1 MTRTGLG
8 RPEDA
13 VPLTFD
19 VYRAQYTSTLDGK
32 VTMARPSVDLL
43 QGTLDLLILKTLSWG
58 PAHGYAVARWI
69 EQLTGNALQ
78 IGEGSLYPSLHRLE
92 ERGWVTSDWQFSE
105 NNRRAK
111 VYTLTTAGR
120 LQLRAEQK
128 AWGHFVA
135 AVSKVLDA
143 IALPA

>member
-1 MTRTGLG
+1 
-8 RPEDA
+8 
-13 VPLTFD
+13 
-19 VYRAQYTSTLDGK
+19 
-32 VTMARPSVDLL
+32 MARTSIDLL

-92 ERGWVTSDWQFSE
+92 ERGWVTSTWQLSE

-120 LQLRAEQK
+120 LQLRAEQRE
-128 AWGHFVA
+128 WGNFVA

-143 IALPA
+143 TALPA

>member
-1 MTRTGLG
+1 MVRT
-8 RPEDA
+8 
-13 VPLTFD
+13 T
-19 VYRAQYTSTLDGK
+19 
-32 VTMARPSVDLL
+32 VDLL

-92 ERGWVTSDWQFSE
+92 ERGWVSSTWQLSE

-111 VYTLTTAGR
+111 VYTLTQAGR
-120 LQLRAEQK
+120 LQLRAEQREW
-128 AWGHFVA
+128 ANFVS

-143 IALPA
+143 TALPA

>member
-1 MTRTGLG
+1 MKN
-8 RPEDA
+8 A
-13 VPLTFD
+13 
-19 VYRAQYTSTLDGK
+19 SI
-32 VTMARPSVDLL
+32 DLL

-92 ERGWVTSDWQFSE
+92 ERGWVNSDWQLSE

-111 VYTLTTAGR
+111 VYTLTAVGR
-120 LQLRAEQK
+120 QQLRAEQK
-128 AWGHFVA
+128 AWGNFVT

-143 IALPA
+143 PALPA